1 MPNRPFVDN
10 GWCSKH
16 NDRESKFACLCTA
29 LEQQVPMNPAA
40 LSAVHKNRTA
50 LFNMPK
56 EKKRLLKNKKKK
68 IKRVLAATD

>member
-1 MPNRPFVDN
+1 
-10 GWCSKH
+10 
-16 NDRESKFACLCTA
+16 
-29 LEQQVPMNPAA
+29 MNPAA

-56 EKKRLLKNKKKK
+56 EKKRLLTKNQ